1 MRRVVR
7 VSRVLERLALVAALW
22 SLGCA
27 GVKPSGGGAG
37 GGGQGGEGGGGAV
50 TGFDARPDLGL
61 APPDAILPPPDAEM
75 ICNRELRAVV
85 RDFRSGEKDGQPQ
98 WPDFATN
105 VIMPDPGIV
114 AAMLGSDTK
123 PVYTGGTKGST
134 RGKASF
140 DAWYRDV
147 DGVNIRFEKTIP
159 LTPDPNRPGVF
170 VYDSEAFYPLGN
182 DEGFGNQYLPAN
194 HAFTTE
200 VHLRFLY
207 KGGEVFTFR
216 GDDDLFLFVNGRLAI
231 DLGGIHD
238 AMIGTVNLDQRAAEL
253 GLQTGQSYAMD
264 LFHAERNCCNS
275 RFHLETTL
283 SCITNV
289 VVE

>member
-1 MRRVVR
+1 M
-7 VSRVLERLALVAALW
+7 
-22 SLGCA
+22 
-27 GVKPSGGGAG
+27 
-37 GGGQGGEGGGGAV
+37 
-50 TGFDARPDLGL
+50 TGFDALPDRPTVQL
-61 APPDAILPPPDAEM
+61 DAIILPPSDAEV
-75 ICNRELRAVV
+75 ICERELRAVV

-114 AAMLGSDTK
+114 TATLGPDMK
-123 PVYTGGTKGST
+123 PVYAGGTKGST
-134 RGKASF
+134 KGQANF
-140 DAWYRDV
+140 DQWYRDV

-159 LTPDPNRPGVF
+159 LTPDPSRMGVF
-170 VYDSEAFYPLGN
+170 VYDSDAFYPLGN

-200 VHLRFLY
+200 LHLRFVY
-207 KGGEVFTFR
+207 KGGEEFTFR
-216 GDDDLFLFVNGRLAI
+216 GDDDLFLFVNGRLAV

-238 AMIGTVNLDQRAAEL
+238 AMTGTVNLDQRAGEL

-264 LFHAERNCCNS
+264 IFHAERNCCNS

-283 SCITNV
+283 SCIVNII
-289 VVE
+289 VE

>member
-1 MRRVVR
+1 MSLGRG
-7 VSRVLERLALVAALW
+7 ALVSFFITGTLA
-22 SLGCA
+22 CA
-27 GVKPSGGGAG
+27 GVNAPSAGGGAG
-37 GGGQGGEGGGGAV
+37 DGGAPSGDGGGA
-50 TGFDARPDLGL
+50 TGGFDARPDYPTGQPDTIV
-61 APPDAILPPPDAEM
+61 APPSDAEV

-105 VIMPDPGIV
+105 VIMHDPGIV
-114 AAMLGSDTK
+114 AAMLGPEMK
-123 PVYTGGTKGST
+123 PVYAGGTRGGT
-134 RGKASF
+134 RGQATF
-140 DAWYRDV
+140 DQWYRDV

-159 LTPDPNRPGVF
+159 LTPDPTRMGVY

-200 VHLRFLY
+200 IHLRFVY

-216 GDDDLFLFVNGRLAI
+216 GDDDLFLFVNGRLAV

-238 AMIGTVNLDQRAAEL
+238 AMTGTVNLDQRAAEL
-253 GLQTGQSYAMD
+253 DLQVGQSYAMD
-264 LFHAERNCCNS
+264 IFHAERNCCNS

-283 SCITNV
+283 SCIV
-289 VVE
+289 SIIVD